1 MMRGAADGSSAVDG
15 GHDMDERR
23 DRAQLAGIG
32 VARTRRPRL
41 GRLLGPAVGLVAA
54 IVLAGCTT
62 GTGPVPTPSSTGDAA
77 NTALAADIADVLQA
91 TIDETGV
98 PGIAVSYI
106 GPDGTVTVQSGVAT
120 LGDDAS
126 DDFSGDTFAY
136 RSITKSFIVTMI
148 LQLADAGA
156 LTLDDPIEQYVP
168 GIPRGTEITLRQLAG
183 MRSGLPNYSAS
194 EAFQT
199 AFAAGPTREWTDAEL
214 LATVTSLPLDFEP
227 GSRFEYSNTN
237 TVLLGL
243 VVEALDGRPWADSV
257 RERITSP
264 LELTSVAYPVGPA
277 MADPAATGYQL
288 GEPDGESAPDAEA
301 LPAIPFSGFSAAGGL
316 AGTVDDLAR
325 WAEALGGGV
334 LLNGPTQ
341 AERIATPSDLTQ
353 DVNAPFYDA
362 YGLGM
367 GEIEGW
373 WGHTGNGLGFQALA
387 MHDIDTGR
395 SIAIVLNATSID
407 PDLPAHIFQKLLPL
421 LG

>member
-1 MMRGAADGSSAVDG
+1 MGQHSTTAHSGATGTRTPTG
-15 GHDMDERR
+15 RR
-23 DRAQLAGIG
+23 WP
-32 VARTRRPRL
+32 VRL
-41 GRLLGPAVGLVAA
+41 TIPAVGLTVVLA
-54 IVLAGCTT
+54 LAGCTV
-62 GTGPVPTPSSTGDAA
+62 GGGASPSPTSTADAA
-77 NTALAADIADVLQA
+77 DTALAGDIVKVLEQ

-106 GPDGTVTVQSGVAT
+106 GPDGTIDVHAGVAT
-120 LGDDAS
+120 VGDDPS
-126 DDFSGDTFAY
+126 DDFGRDVFAY

-168 GIPRGTEITLRQLAG
+168 GVPRGTEITLRQLAG

-199 AFAAGPTREWTDAEL
+199 AFAAEPTREWTDAEL
-214 LATVTSLPLDFEP
+214 LATVTALPLDFEP
-227 GSRFEYSNTN
+227 GTRFEYSNTN
-237 TVLLGL
+237 TILLGL

-257 RERITSP
+257 RERITGSLDLP
-264 LELTSVAYPVGPA
+264 SIAYPSGPA
-277 MADPAATGYQL
+277 MADPSATGYQL
-288 GEPDGESAPDAEA
+288 GEPDGVTVPDPES

-316 AGTVDDLAR
+316 TGTVSDLAR

-341 AERIATPSDLTQ
+341 AERTATPSDPKE

-387 MHDIDTGR
+387 MHDADTGR

-407 PDLPAHIFQKLLPL
+407 PDLPAHIFQQLLPL

>member
-1 MMRGAADGSSAVDG
+1 MT
-15 GHDMDERR
+15 
-23 DRAQLAGIG
+23 
-32 VARTRRPRL
+32 RTRRRRA
-41 GRLLGPAVGLVAA
+41 GRLLGPTVGLVAA
-54 IVLAGCTT
+54 MVLVGCTT
-62 GTGPVPTPSSTGDAA
+62 GADPGPTSSSSADVA
-77 NTALAADIADVLQA
+77 NTALAADIADVLQT

-106 GPDGTVTVQSGVAT
+106 GPDGPVTVHSGVAT

-126 DDFSGDTFAY
+126 DDFSADTFAY

-199 AFAAGPTREWTDAEL
+199 AFAADPTREWTDAEL
-214 LATVTSLPLDFEP
+214 LATVTPLPLDFEP

-264 LELTSVAYPVGPA
+264 LELASVAYPVGPA

-288 GEPDGESAPDAEA
+288 GEPDGESAPDAEE
-301 LPAIPFSGFSAAGGL
+301 LPAIPFSGFSSAGGL
-316 AGTVDDLAR
+316 VGTVEDLAR

-341 AERIATPSDLTQ
+341 AERIATPSDPTE

-373 WGHTGNGLGFQALA
+373 WGHTGTGLGFQALA
-387 MHDIDTGR
+387 MHDVDTGR

-407 PDLPAHIFQKLLPL
+407 PDLPAHVFQKLLPL